1 MGGNVV
7 EAVGELLPALRE
19 RAQEAEDA
27 RRVPEEASKAPGK
40 VTGRT
45 ERNEIV
51 HLDTPPDRDL
61 VGALVDGEITD
72 AFKHSLH
79 GTIDAVAVAALP
91 ERAQGAGQRPERRR
105 RSLTM
110 VP

>member
-1 MGGNVV
+1 VLV
-7 EAVGELLPALRE
+7 EG
-19 RAQEAEDA
+19 
-27 RRVPEEASKAPGK
+27 ASKAQGK

-51 HLDTPPDRDL
+51 HLEAPENRVL
-61 VGALVDGEITD
+61 IGALVVAEITQ
-72 AFKHSLH
+72 AFKHSLA
-79 GTIDAVAVAALP
+79 GTLDPDTIAALP
-91 ERAQGAGQRPERRR
+91 ALADGGPSRPERRR